1 MDILIPIKLVLKKI
15 RNLFQDSLFFLQ
27 EELLYVILKSNR
39 QLYYF
44 LLKLSIILYTKQFK
58 KQLG

>member
-39 QLYYF
+39 
-44 LLKLSIILYTKQFK
+44 
-58 KQLG
+58 